1 MHKQKTKQVTHIDL
15 NDIQNLSTTS
25 WNPISSISELPFH
38 EAKKIMLKVYN
49 HKLTEEEY
57 LLMPTAESLLDF
69 FTNKSGRKNSFT
81 KGR

>member
-15 NDIQNLSTTS
+15 NDIQNLSTTT
-25 WNPISSISELPFH
+25 WNPILSISKLSFRK
-38 EAKKIMLKVYN
+38 AKKVMSEVYN
-49 HKLTEEEY
+49 HELTKEEC

-69 FTNKSGRKNSFT
+69 FKNKSGRKNSFT